1 MQRENTSIIKEEIQL
16 GSLGSLNGIKIV
28 FFFLEMSLEKNIWKH
43 QRAVKEEMKVT
54 EHKVD

>member
-1 MQRENTSIIKEEIQL
+1 MQRENTSKIKEEIQL
-16 GSLGSLNGIKIV
+16 GSLGSLNGNKIV
-28 FFFLEMSLEKNIWKH
+28 FFFLEMSLEKNIWK